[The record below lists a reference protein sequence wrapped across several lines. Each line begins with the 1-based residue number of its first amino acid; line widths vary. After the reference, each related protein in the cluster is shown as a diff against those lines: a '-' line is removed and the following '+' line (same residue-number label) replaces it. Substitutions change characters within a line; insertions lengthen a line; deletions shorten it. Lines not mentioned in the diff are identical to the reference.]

1 MFRGLAAPPKS
12 HRPTQVVEFLGARMT
27 ALSKSKL
34 ADEEALPDRA
44 AEQTS
49 YNLLGV

>member
-12 HRPTQVVEFLGARMT
+12 PTQVVEFLGARMT